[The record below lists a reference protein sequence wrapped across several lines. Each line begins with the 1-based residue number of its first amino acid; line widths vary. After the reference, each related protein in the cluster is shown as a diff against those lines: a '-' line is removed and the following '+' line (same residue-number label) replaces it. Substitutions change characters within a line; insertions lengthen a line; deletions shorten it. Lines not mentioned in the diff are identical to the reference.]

1 MAIAIAFLIAR
12 LILGL
17 GFAAHGAQKLFGV
30 FGGYG
35 INGTASFFETIG
47 FRPGTTFAVLAGV
60 GELVG
65 GLLTALGLFGALGP
79 ALMISVM
86 LVSIL
91 TVHLEHGFF
100 AQNNGWELAGAY
112 IAGALMLAFAGFG
125 VYSLD
130 ALFGIAVFSSP
141 RVAWA
146 LIGIGVIIALIVSL
160 VRRPVPTPV
169 ARS

>member
-1 MAIAIAFLIAR
+1 MDIAFLIAR

-17 GFAAHGAQKLFGV
+17 GFAAHGAQKLFGA

-35 INGTASFFETIG
+35 VSGTASSYETLG
-47 FRPGTTFAVLAGV
+47 FRPGTTFALLAGV
-60 GELVG
+60 AEFVG

-86 LVSIL
+86 LVSML
-91 TVHLEHGFF
+91 TVHLPHGFF
-100 AQNNGWELAGAY
+100 ATNNGWELPGTY
-112 IAGALMLAFAGFG
+112 IAGALMLALAGFG

-130 ALFGIAVFSSP
+130 ALAGINVFSSP
-141 RVAWA
+141 RVAWM
-146 LIGIGVIIALIVSL
+146 LIGIGVVLAIIASL
-160 VRRPVPTPV
+160 ARRPAPSPV